1 MTSKAL
7 SFITAALAVITALA
21 ALDISGI
28 VSLIPGAH
36 DGLVAIIAGS
46 LATLGTIL
54 RAIGDFM
61 DDGKV
66 NGSYGK
72 FQCHPLAFLAA
83 AVITLALS
91 SCAGLT
97 VTASLPWGEVSS
109 SDGETE
115 VILRPI
121 ILPTK

>member
-28 VSLIPGAH
+28 ISLIPGTH

-54 RAIGDFM
+54 RAIGDFL
-61 DDGKV
+61 DDGQV

-72 FQCHPLAFLAA
+72 FQCHPLVFVCAL
-83 AVITLALS
+83 ILTLALS

-97 VTASLPWGEVSS
+97 VTAALPWGEVSS